1 MITHRKVEDLIHYGK
16 DIISISEDSTMSFL
30 KRLSLVM
37 PILGYVISV
46 IKALGIKG
54 SFSLIKEVKEEIRE
68 AEKYDWSRLEEKGIS
83 DKHLKLIIKKIV
95 LAKVMAERLGMEKAA
110 QLRNNLSQKIAI
122 PVFEEM
128 FATAEVF
135 VHCGNGDFLP
145 AFKKYYIAMMESMSQ
160 KGLEEAEVAEDK
172 EDVFQL
178 NVTYCAWAEVAK
190 VMGNPYYCYY
200 STCFGDEV
208 FFPHL
213 CKRAGFEFERKGTL
227 AQGASACDFRFSR
240 KTYP

>member
-1 MITHRKVEDLIHYGK
+1 MITHKRVEDLEHYGK
-16 DIISISEDSTMSFL
+16 DIFSISEDSTMSFL
-30 KRLSLVM
+30 KRLSLVLHV
-37 PILGYVISV
+37 LGYVISV
-46 IKALGIKG
+46 IKALGLKG
-54 SFSLIKEVKEEIRE
+54 SLSLIRKVKEEIRK
-68 AEKYDWSRLEEKGIS
+68 AEKHDWSRLKDKGIS
-83 DKHLKLIIKKIV
+83 DRHLNLIIKKIV
-95 LAKVMAERLGMEKAA
+95 VAKVMAEKLGMEKAA

-160 KGLEEAEVAEDK
+160 KGLEEAKVIEDEK
-172 EDVFQL
+172 DTFQL

-190 VMGNPYYCYY
+190 SIGNPYYCYY

-208 FFPHL
+208 FFPYL